1 MRYTVIVEKPAE
13 SQLAR
18 IWIRAADQQ
27 AVADAFDR
35 IERELKDDAHA
46 KGAPLGIF
54 RRYADTPVE
63 VLYHVD
69 PGDCKVRIFQV
80 RRTN

>member
-1 MRYTVIVEKPAE
+1 MRHTVIVEKPAE
-13 SQLAR
+13 YPLAR
-18 IWIRAADQQ
+18 IWMRATDQQ
-27 AVADAFDR
+27 AVANAFNR
-35 IERELKDDAHA
+35 IEGELKDDAHA
-46 KGAPLGIF
+46 KGVPLGIF

-63 VLYHVD
+63 VLDYVD